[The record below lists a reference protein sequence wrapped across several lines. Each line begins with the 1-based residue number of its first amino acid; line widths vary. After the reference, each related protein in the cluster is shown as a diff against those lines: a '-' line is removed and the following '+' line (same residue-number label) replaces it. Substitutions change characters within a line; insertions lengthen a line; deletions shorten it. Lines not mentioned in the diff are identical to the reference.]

1 MKPVKL
7 VLQAFGPFAGREEI
21 DFSRLPPGALFL
33 ISGPTGAG
41 KTSILDGITYALYG
55 DTSGGERSAREMR
68 SHHAAATLLTEVE
81 FEFDFAGKR
90 YRARRQPEQERAAL
104 RGSGMVREPAKG
116 ALERYAA
123 DSGRWEPLTARISE
137 IATRVEELL
146 GFKAE
151 QFRQVVVLPQGQFRR
166 LLAASSAERER
177 ILEILFGTQA
187 YKRIQDALKAEAAGL
202 RKRAEDN
209 ALRSTTLLQQSGAES
224 LAALDERLGTLETEL
239 QRLAQAE
246 AGLRAD
252 ELAAS
257 EALRLARLAEAAFSE
272 AETAARALAV
282 LEAGAPA
289 LAQLRERL
297 AAARRAEEIRPEAHA
312 LKTAQ
317 DALQRIEDELK
328 QARADA
334 SASGEQLQAARQCLQ
349 AEEAQAP
356 ARAAAQRAALEL
368 EALVDAVARL
378 DAARSAAQ
386 GATER
391 QQQAAAAQRAAE
403 VELQQRTQARAR
415 ASEEIEALQAPAAQ
429 LEALGLRLM
438 QAEAQAKAQAALQ
451 ADRRELEAADRTYA
465 ALARTVD
472 AARSDAET
480 QRSEL
485 EALEA
490 RWRQG
495 QAAVLAAHL
504 HDGEACP
511 VCGSASHPAPAGPAP
526 EHPGEEALQR
536 GRATLRTAETA
547 FDSARERSTAA
558 AQARA
563 HIVARIEAREQ
574 AIAGAER
581 MPAPDELR
589 AQLTVAQAAQD
600 GLHAARSRLADA
612 ETALAAAAL
621 TTEALRTAGTTA
633 QAEALAAQHRM
644 EDCLAA
650 VPAALRAPQ
659 ALDAAIA
666 QAHATRRRLDEAL
679 QQAQGAHGEA
689 ARAEAVARARC
700 DTLGAAFD
708 KAGAQAQA
716 AAVAFAAALARA
728 GFAGTDDTEGAD
740 GDGAAQARWQAAL
753 LPAAE
758 YEAQAAAVR
767 DEEDRLA
774 AARAR
779 TQRADAALAGLQR
792 PDLPALQAHAANVR
806 TRLEEVQTA
815 RTRSSSEREN
825 CARSAGALAELAR
838 EAAQIDAEFR
848 VTGHL
853 AEIANGNNSQRLT
866 FQRYVLAALLDDV
879 LRAASL
885 RLKMMSCG
893 RYLLQRVEEGGDAR
907 RAGGLDLE
915 VFDEYT
921 GRARPANTLSGG
933 EGFLASLALALGL
946 TDVVQAYSGGVQL
959 DTLFIDEGFGSLDGE
974 ALEMAMQ
981 TLAEL
986 QRHGRMVG
994 VISHVE
1000 EMKREIGLAI
1010 EVQASATGSRVR
1022 LRGLDVRSG

>member
-209 ALRSTTLLQQSGAES
+209 ALRSATLLQQSGAES

-239 QRLAQAE
+239 QRLAQEE

-252 ELAAS
+252 ELAAG

-272 AETAARALAV
+272 AEAAARALAV

-289 LAQLRERL
+289 LAQRRERL

-317 DALQRIEDELK
+317 DALQRSEDELK

-334 SASGEQLQAARQCLQ
+334 SASGERLQAASQRLQ
-349 AEEAQAP
+349 AEDAQAP

-386 GATER
+386 GANER

-429 LEALGLRLM
+429 LEALGLRLI

-465 ALARTVD
+465 ALARTAD

-485 EALEA
+485 ETLET

-526 EHPGEEALQR
+526 EHPGEDALQR

-547 FDSARERSTAA
+547 LDSARERSTAA

-563 HIVARIEAREQ
+563 HIAARIEAREQ
-574 AIAGAER
+574 AIDSAER
-581 MPAPDELR
+581 LPALDELR

-612 ETALAAAAL
+612 ETALAAVAVTA
-621 TTEALRTAGTTA
+621 EALRTAGTTA
-633 QAEALAAQHRM
+633 QAEALAAQHRV

-689 ARAEAVARARC
+689 AQAEAVARARC

-728 GFAGTDDTEGAD
+728 GFAGTD

-792 PDLPALQAHAANVR
+792 PDLRALQAQAANVR
-806 TRLEEVQTA
+806 TRLEEVQTS

-885 RLKMMSCG
+885 RLKMMSRG

-1010 EVQASATGSRVR
+1010 EVQASAVGSRVR